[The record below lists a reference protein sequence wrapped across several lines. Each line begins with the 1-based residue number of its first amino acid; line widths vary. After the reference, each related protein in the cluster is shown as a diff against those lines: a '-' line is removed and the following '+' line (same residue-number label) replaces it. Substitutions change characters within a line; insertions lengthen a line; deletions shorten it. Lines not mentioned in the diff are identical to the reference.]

1 MALTLPLHF
10 FDGIRRLLPSR
21 VSSRPSTSEQ
31 YRLASHIIAHCSIF
45 DQIRWR
51 RVSKGFKQAIDARI
65 NKFTRVDVRC
75 YPGLAQLSEESGGGK
90 DAFEWHPR
98 ATLMVLEMGPNELG
112 IAVDVKM
119 KAEDVKAL
127 VQLLY
132 TFRCSIEQLCMD
144 SPIIELLVSQINRQQ
159 MNILLDLLKS
169 SRTVCSPTKRMNE
182 QQRGGT
188 ELVSLNHL
196 QDIPYG
202 PFFPNL
208 KKLTIT
214 SQSNQLEHLSRLLSY
229 AVGVD
234 FLYETSNIDLLC
246 LKICIANGRWSQKP
260 HIRLFRHVTRFRQW
274 TEAGEAKWRRECDES
289 SALLDGFCSSG
300 VADISS
306 INRKSRVAQWLC
318 MPATISVSPAIP
330 DKLVVNGV
338 DLLNRDELSASQNRE
353 LQRYIDANAHLLGF
367 LDKDKDQQQQ
377 ADGGDNKRTSLA
389 VSVPANKFDS
399 LSTGQTAVR
408 PTSYD
413 SSSFSSPAYGR
424 PPSASASLNRTGSPY
439 SMGGGSE
446 YGGGSGRRK
455 GVSWSDV
462 VEEPRPTRTRSN
474 SPPPASFIRH
484 PMPVFDNGSPLEKSD
499 YETGQQRYG
508 KNLSDDSEQNGLGHQ
523 NYNRHRHTSQN
534 PFERADGWG
543 SSNPWTG
550 SLDHRGGGSRER
562 EHRALGRRGHRAYGD
577 HRVSG
582 IEMKPK
588 GWTGGEIVTDRNI
601 MNKSLK
607 PRRFYYSPIGD
618 GVVAADGI
626 EMKRPPPDL
635 TPRRYE
641 YHQRYVE
648 HGPGQPGVRVT
659 EKVWHEGELGDG
671 RAEEIGRGPPAGWP
685 SNGLGRGRGGPRDD
699 GKDRGAGD
707 GPKWPGLDD
716 DDGRRMAR
724 KVPLTEDD
732 GQKGPSADGGRSSGN
747 GGLGRFPLLDYG
759 EGKMPRGGDDDD
771 GTRGR
776 TLSAPSVGSDGAPR
790 EGWTKEF
797 ITNPRELINQYGTE
811 TLTTIFDYEDHT
823 PKTYISMKESW
834 SPAPPN
840 LPAEVEE
847 VQ

>member
-1 MALTLPLHF
+1 MVTDQLRPNSIMNFTASLLT
-10 FDGIRRLLPSR
+10 
-21 VSSRPSTSEQ
+21 
-31 YRLASHIIAHCSIF
+31 RLAH
-45 DQIRWR
+45 
-51 RVSKGFKQAIDARI
+51 
-65 NKFTRVDVRC
+65 NK
-75 YPGLAQLSEESGGGK
+75 P
-90 DAFEWHPR
+90 P
-98 ATLMVLEMGPNELG
+98 
-112 IAVDVKM
+112 
-119 KAEDVKAL
+119 
-127 VQLLY
+127 
-132 TFRCSIEQLCMD
+132 
-144 SPIIELLVSQINRQQ
+144 
-159 MNILLDLLKS
+159 
-169 SRTVCSPTKRMNE
+169 
-182 QQRGGT
+182 
-188 ELVSLNHL
+188 
-196 QDIPYG
+196 
-202 PFFPNL
+202 
-208 KKLTIT
+208 
-214 SQSNQLEHLSRLLSY
+214 
-229 AVGVD
+229 
-234 FLYETSNIDLLC
+234 
-246 LKICIANGRWSQKP
+246 
-260 HIRLFRHVTRFRQW
+260 
-274 TEAGEAKWRRECDES
+274 
-289 SALLDGFCSSG
+289 
-300 VADISS
+300 
-306 INRKSRVAQWLC
+306 VAQWLC

-338 DLLNRDELSASQNRE
+338 DLLNRDELSVSQNRE

-389 VSVPANKFDS
+389 VSIPANKFDS
-399 LSTGQTAVR
+399 LSPGQTADKVR

-484 PMPVFDNGSPLEKSD
+484 PMPVFDNGSPLERSD

-508 KNLSDDSEQNGLGHQ
+508 KDLSDGSEQSGLGHQ

-562 EHRALGRRGHRAYGD
+562 EHRSPPKGFVKPDLPTYSALGRSPDDFNPFQTHLHREEAKGLRKSQERDELIKFQAYGD

-671 RAEEIGRGPPAGWP
+671 GAEEVGRGPPTGWP
-685 SNGLGRGRGGPRDD
+685 SNGLGQGRGGPRDD

-716 DDGRRMAR
+716 DDGKRMAR

-732 GQKGPSADGGRSSGN
+732 GQKGPLADGGRPAGN

-776 TLSAPSVGSDGAPR
+776 TPSAPSVGSDGIPR

-823 PKTYISMKESW
+823 PKTYTSMKESW